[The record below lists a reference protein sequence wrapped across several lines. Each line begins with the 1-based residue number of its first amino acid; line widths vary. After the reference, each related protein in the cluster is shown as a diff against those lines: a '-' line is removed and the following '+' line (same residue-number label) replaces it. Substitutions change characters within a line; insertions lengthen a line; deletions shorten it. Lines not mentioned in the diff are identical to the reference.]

1 MGEALLGEG
10 DVLGRIGMVPAMPGL
25 RAPGAE
31 GFQGRAGELVLLLL
45 LLLTAGSFTCCHA
58 QHDMTHRLRQ
68 RVRMMFACGC
78 AVAGAKAA
86 FAT

>member
-10 DVLGRIGMVPAMPGL
+10 DVLGSMGMVPAMPGL

-45 LLLTAGSFTCCHA
+45 LLLTAGSFTCAWDSSSTHIPRQGTRHA
-58 QHDMTHRLRQ
+58 
-68 RVRMMFACGC
+68 F
-78 AVAGAKAA
+78 
-86 FAT
+86 